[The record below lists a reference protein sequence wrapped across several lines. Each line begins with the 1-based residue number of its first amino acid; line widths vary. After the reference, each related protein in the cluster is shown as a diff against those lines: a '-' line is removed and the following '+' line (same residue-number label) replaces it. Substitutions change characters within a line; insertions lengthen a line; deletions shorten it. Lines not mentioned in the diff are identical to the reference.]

1 MILRS
6 DSNPKKSEFNRVDR
20 GVPGLREGSVER
32 PEPCAGVNLKYNTVI
47 GKIVSPIRIVIP
59 TPLRQ
64 YVGNQDIIEVEAASV
79 GDALDALIERHDQLR
94 RHLFADDGRLRNFV
108 NVYVNEED
116 IRYLERDGTP
126 LKAGDTISIVPS
138 IAGGSFSLM
147 DRLASQRK
155 DVLSPTEIKRYSR
168 HLILPEVGM
177 AGQLKL
183 KKSSALVI
191 GAGGLGVPL
200 TQYLSA
206 AGVGR
211 LGIVDFDVI
220 DETNLHRQVLYGT
233 KDVGRKKLEVARE
246 RVAQIN
252 PNVDVQTYDTKL
264 SSENALDILRDYDVI
279 IDGTDNFPTRYLVN
293 DASVLLHKPN
303 VYGSIFRFEGQASV
317 FDARSGP
324 CYRCL
329 YAEPPPPGLVPSCA
343 EGGVLGVLPGIIGS
357 IQAVEALK
365 ILLGTGNSLIGRLL
379 VFDALQMEF
388 RELKLRKN
396 PACPMCGSNPTIK
409 ELIDYEEF
417 CGLRGPSEQVE
428 DAFQIRV
435 DELKGELDRG
445 KEVVLLDVREPM
457 EWEIAHLDRAVLMPV
472 AQVPTRVN
480 ELSTADEIVVYCKTG
495 VRSARITNF
504 LRELGFR
511 KVKNLVGGIDEWAE
525 KVEPEMPRY

>member
-1 MILRS
+1 MANVRIL
-6 DSNPKKSEFNRVDR
+6 
-20 GVPGLREGSVER
+20 
-32 PEPCAGVNLKYNTVI
+32 
-47 GKIVSPIRIVIP
+47 IP

-64 YVGNQDIIEVEAASV
+64 YAGNQNAVQVEAESV
-79 GDALDALIERHDQLR
+79 REALDDLVERHDQLR
-94 RHLFADDGRLRNFV
+94 RHLFAEDGRLRNFV

-116 IRYLERDGTP
+116 IRYLAADGTS

-147 DRLASQRK
+147 DRLAAKRK
-155 DVLSPTEIKRYSR
+155 DVLSPAEIKRYSR

-183 KKSSALVI
+183 KQSSALII

-220 DETNLHRQVLYGT
+220 DESNLQRQVLYGT
-233 KDVGRKKLEVARE
+233 KDVGRKKLEVAKE
-246 RVAQIN
+246 RAAQIN
-252 PNVDVQTYDTKL
+252 PNVDVQAYDTRL
-264 SSENALDILRDYDVI
+264 TSDNALDILKDYDVV

-293 DASVLLHKPN
+293 DASVLLQKPN

-317 FDARSGP
+317 FDARKGP

-343 EGGVLGVLPGIIGS
+343 EGGVLGVLPGIVGS
-357 IQAVEALK
+357 IQAIEALK
-365 ILLGTGNSLIGRLL
+365 VLLGKEDTLIGRLL
-379 VFDALQMEF
+379 VFDALRMKF
-388 RELKLRKN
+388 RELRLRKN
-396 PACPMCGSNPTIK
+396 PACPICGTNPTIK

-417 CGLRGPSEQVE
+417 CGLRGPSEQVGE
-428 DAFQIRV
+428 ELQISV
-435 DELKGELDRG
+435 EALKEKIDRG
-445 KEVVLLDVREPM
+445 QPVVLVDVREPM
-457 EWEIAHLDRAVLMPV
+457 EWEIAHLDRAILIPV
-472 AQVPTRVN
+472 AQVPARVN
-480 ELSTADEIVVYCKTG
+480 ELSTADDIVVYCKTG
-495 VRSARITNF
+495 VRSGRITNF
-504 LRELGFR
+504 LRDLGFR
-511 KVKNLVGGIDEWAE
+511 KVKNLVGGIDQWAE

>member
-1 MILRS
+1 MA
-6 DSNPKKSEFNRVDR
+6 RV
-20 GVPGLREGSVER
+20 
-32 PEPCAGVNLKYNTVI
+32 T
-47 GKIVSPIRIVIP
+47 IVIP

-64 YVGNQDIIEVEAASV
+64 YAENRDTVEVDGASIREALADLV
-79 GDALDALIERHDQLR
+79 KRYGQLR
-94 RHLFADDGRLRNFV
+94 RHLFSEDGRLRNFV
-108 NVYVNEED
+108 NVYLGEED

-126 LKAGDTISIVPS
+126 LRGGETISIVPS

-147 DRLASQRK
+147 DRLAAKRK
-155 DVLSPTEIKRYSR
+155 DVLVASEIKRYSR

-183 KKSSALVI
+183 KRSSALVI

-220 DETNLHRQVLYGT
+220 DETNLQRQVLYGT
-233 KDVGRKKLEVARE
+233 KDVGRKKLDVARE
-246 RVAQIN
+246 RVGQIN
-252 PNVDVQTYDTKL
+252 PNVDVQTYETRL
-264 SSENALDILRDYDVI
+264 TSENALDILKDYDVV

-293 DASVLLHKPN
+293 DATVLLKKPN

-329 YAEPPPPGLVPSCA
+329 YSEPPPPGLVPSCA

-365 ILLGTGNSLIGRLL
+365 ILLGTGDTLVGRLL
-379 VFDALQMEF
+379 VFDALQMKF

-396 PACPMCGSNPTIK
+396 PDCLVCGTNPTIK

-417 CGLRGPSEQVE
+417 CGLRAPSEQVGE
-428 DAFQIRV
+428 EFQITV
-435 DELKGELDRG
+435 DGLKGELDKG
-445 KEVVLLDVREPM
+445 QQVVLLDVREPM
-457 EWEIAHLDRAVLMPV
+457 EWEIAHLDRAILMPV
-472 AQVPTRVN
+472 AQVPARVN
-480 ELSTADEIVVYCKTG
+480 ELNTADEIVVYCKTG
-495 VRSARITNF
+495 IRSARITNF
-504 LRELGFR
+504 LREIGFR

-525 KVEPEMPRY
+525 RVEPEMPRY

>member
-1 MILRS
+1 M
-6 DSNPKKSEFNRVDR
+6 PAV
-20 GVPGLREGSVER
+20 
-32 PEPCAGVNLKYNTVI
+32 
-47 GKIVSPIRIVIP
+47 RIVIP
-59 TPLRQ
+59 TALRQ
-64 YVGNQDIIEVEAASV
+64 YAANHDAVEVEAESV
-79 GDALDALIERHDQLR
+79 EQALGDLVDRFDQLR
-94 RHLFADDGRLRNFV
+94 RHLYADNGRLRNFV

-116 IRYLERDGTP
+116 IRYLEKDATP
-126 LKAGDTISIVPS
+126 LKEGDTISIVPS

-147 DRLASQRK
+147 DRLGAKRK
-155 DVLSPTEIKRYSR
+155 DVLMPAEIKRYSR

-183 KKSSALVI
+183 KQSSALII

-200 TQYLSA
+200 TQYLGA

-220 DETNLHRQVLYGT
+220 DETNLQRQVLYGT
-233 KDVGRKKLEVARE
+233 KDVGRKKIEVAKE

-252 PNVDVQTYDTKL
+252 PNVDVQTYETHLTSD
-264 SSENALDILRDYDVI
+264 NALEILKDYDVV

-293 DASVLLHKPN
+293 DATVLLNKPN

-317 FDARSGP
+317 FHAAKGP

-357 IQAVEALK
+357 IQAIEAIKL
-365 ILLGTGNSLIGRLL
+365 LLGRGDTLIGRLL
-379 VFDALQMEF
+379 VFDALRMKF

-396 PACPMCGSNPTIK
+396 PECPICGLNPTIK

-417 CGLRGPSEQVE
+417 CGLRGPSEQVGE
-428 DAFQIRV
+428 EFQITV
-435 DELKGELDRG
+435 AELKQKIDGG
-445 KEVVLLDVREPM
+445 KAVVLLDVREPM
-457 EWEIAHLDRAVLMPV
+457 EWEIARLDKAVLMPV
-472 AQVPTRVN
+472 AQVPSRVN

-495 VRSARITNF
+495 VRSGRITNF
-504 LRELGFR
+504 LREIGFR
-511 KVKNLVGGIDEWAE
+511 KAKNLVGGIDEWAE
-525 KVEPEMPRY
+525 KIEPEMARY

>member
-1 MILRS
+1 MA
-6 DSNPKKSEFNRVDR
+6 RV
-20 GVPGLREGSVER
+20 
-32 PEPCAGVNLKYNTVI
+32 
-47 GKIVSPIRIVIP
+47 RIVIP

-64 YVGNQDIIEVEAASV
+64 YAGNQDAVEVDARSVREALA
-79 GDALDALIERHDQLR
+79 GLIERHDQLR

-116 IRYLERDGTP
+116 IRSLEKDGTA
-126 LKAGDTISIVPS
+126 LNAGDTISIVPS
-138 IAGGSFSLM
+138 IAGGSGSLM
-147 DRLASQRK
+147 DRLASARK
-155 DVLSPTEIKRYSR
+155 DLLSPREIKRYSR

-183 KKSSALVI
+183 KQSSVLVI

-220 DETNLHRQVLYGT
+220 DETNLQRQVLYGT

-246 RVAQIN
+246 RVGQIN
-252 PNVDVQTYDTKL
+252 PNVDVQTYDTRL
-264 SSENALDILRDYDVI
+264 TSNNALDILKGYDVI
-279 IDGTDNFPTRYLVN
+279 VDGTDNFPTRYLVN
-293 DASVLLHKPN
+293 DASVLLQKPN

-317 FDARSGP
+317 FDARRGP

-357 IQAVEALK
+357 IQAVETLK
-365 ILLGTGNSLIGRLL
+365 ILLGTGDSLIGRLL
-379 VFDALQMEF
+379 VFDALSMEF

-396 PACPMCGSNPTIK
+396 PACPICGSNPTIK
-409 ELIDYEEF
+409 ELIDYDEF
-417 CGLRGPSEQVE
+417 CGLRGPSEQVGE
-428 DAFQIRV
+428 EFQITA
-435 DELKGELDRG
+435 DALKEEMDRG
-445 KEVVLLDVREPM
+445 QEVVLLDVREPM
-457 EWEIAHLDRAVLMPV
+457 EWEIAHLNRAILMPV
-472 AQVPTRVN
+472 SQVPGRVN
-480 ELSTADEIVVYCKTG
+480 ELSTADHIVVYCKTG

-511 KVKNLVGGIDEWAE
+511 KVKNLVGGIDEWADR
-525 KVEPEMPRY
+525 VEPEMPRY

>member
-1 MILRS
+1 MR
-6 DSNPKKSEFNRVDR
+6 
-20 GVPGLREGSVER
+20 PGGNG
-32 PEPCAGVNLKYNTVI
+32 GVNLKYNTVI
-47 GKIVSPIRIVIP
+47 GEIVSPVRIVIP

-64 YVGNQDIIEVEAASV
+64 YAGNQDIIEVEAASV
-79 GDALDALIERHDQLR
+79 GDALDTLVERHDQLR
-94 RHLFADDGRLRNFV
+94 RHLFAEDGRLRNFV

-138 IAGGSFSLM
+138 IAGGSSSLM
-147 DRLASQRK
+147 DRLASKRK
-155 DVLSPTEIKRYSR
+155 DVLSSAEIKRYSR

-183 KKSSALVI
+183 KQSSALVI

-365 ILLGTGNSLIGRLL
+365 ILLGTGASLIGRLL
-379 VFDALQMEF
+379 VFAIGA
-388 RELKLRKN
+388 RVVAGGAV
-396 PACPMCGSNPTIK
+396 AC
-409 ELIDYEEF
+409 
-417 CGLRGPSEQVE
+417 
-428 DAFQIRV
+428 IRS
-435 DELKGELDRG
+435 
-445 KEVVLLDVREPM
+445 
-457 EWEIAHLDRAVLMPV
+457 RAAP
-472 AQVPTRVN
+472 
-480 ELSTADEIVVYCKTG
+480 
-495 VRSARITNF
+495 
-504 LRELGFR
+504 
-511 KVKNLVGGIDEWAE
+511 
-525 KVEPEMPRY
+525 

>member
-1 MILRS
+1 M
-6 DSNPKKSEFNRVDR
+6 
-20 GVPGLREGSVER
+20 
-32 PEPCAGVNLKYNTVI
+32 NLKYNTVI
-47 GKIVSPIRIVIP
+47 GEIVSRVRIVIP

-64 YVGNQDIIEVEAASV
+64 YAENRDVVELEAHSV
-79 GDALDALIERHDQLR
+79 RDALEALTGRHDQLR
-94 RHLFADDGRLRNFV
+94 RHLFGEDGRLRNFV

-116 IRYLERDGTP
+116 IRHLEKDGTP
-126 LKAGDTISIVPS
+126 LKSGDTISIVPS
-138 IAGGSFSLM
+138 IAGGVSLM

-183 KKSSALVI
+183 KQSSALVI

-206 AGVGR
+206 AGLGR

-220 DETNLHRQVLYGT
+220 DETNLQRQVLYGT

-246 RVAQIN
+246 RVGQIN
-252 PNVDVQTYDTKL
+252 PNVDVQTYDTRL
-264 SSENALDILRDYDVI
+264 TSDNALDILRDYDVV

-293 DASVLLHKPN
+293 DACVLLQKPN

-317 FDARSGP
+317 FDARKGP

-365 ILLGTGNSLIGRLL
+365 LLLGTGDPLIGRLL

-388 RELKLRKN
+388 RELRLRKN
-396 PACPMCGSNPTIK
+396 PSCPICGSNPSIK

-417 CGLRGPSEQVE
+417 CGLRGPSERVGEEFQVT
-428 DAFQIRV
+428 V
-435 DELKGELDRG
+435 DELKDKLAGG
-445 KEVVLLDVREPM
+445 QEVVLLDVREPM

-472 AQVPTRVN
+472 GQVPARVN

-504 LRELGFR
+504 LRDLGFR

-525 KVEPEMPRY
+525 RIEPEMPRY

>member
-1 MILRS
+1 MVS
-6 DSNPKKSEFNRVDR
+6 VRV
-20 GVPGLREGSVER
+20 
-32 PEPCAGVNLKYNTVI
+32 I
-47 GKIVSPIRIVIP
+47 IP
-59 TPLRQ
+59 TALRQ
-64 YVGNQDIIEVEAASV
+64 YAANNDAVDIEAQSVEQ
-79 GDALDALIERHDQLR
+79 ALEDLVDRFGQLR
-94 RHLFADDGRLRNFV
+94 RHLYAEDGRLRNFV

-116 IRYLERDGTP
+116 IRYLERDGTA
-126 LKAGDTISIVPS
+126 LKQGDTISIVPS
-138 IAGGSFSLM
+138 IAGGSFSLI
-147 DRLASQRK
+147 DRLASKRK
-155 DVLSPTEIKRYSR
+155 DVLMPGEIKRYSR

-183 KKSSALVI
+183 KQASALII

-200 TQYLSA
+200 TQYPGA

-220 DETNLHRQVLYGT
+220 DETNLQRQVLYGT
-233 KDVGRKKLEVARE
+233 KDVGRKKIEVAKE

-252 PNVDVQTYDTKL
+252 PNVDVQTYETRLTSD
-264 SSENALDILRDYDVI
+264 NALDILKDYDVV

-293 DASVLLHKPN
+293 DATVLLNKPN

-317 FDARSGP
+317 FHAAKGP

-343 EGGVLGVLPGIIGS
+343 EGGVLGVLPGIVGS
-357 IQAVEALK
+357 IQATEAIKL
-365 ILLGTGNSLIGRLL
+365 LLGRGDTLIGRLL
-379 VFDALQMEF
+379 VFDALRMKF

-396 PACPMCGSNPTIK
+396 PECPICGSNPTIT

-417 CGLRGPSEQVE
+417 CGLRGPSEQVGE
-428 DAFQIRV
+428 EFQITV
-435 DELKGELDRG
+435 EELREKIDAGTPP
-445 KEVVLLDVREPM
+445 VLLDVREPI
-457 EWEIAHLDRAVLMPV
+457 EWEIARLDRAVLMPV
-472 AQVPTRVN
+472 AQVPARMN

-495 VRSARITNF
+495 ARSGRITNF

-511 KVKNLVGGIDEWAE
+511 KVRNLMGGIDEWAE